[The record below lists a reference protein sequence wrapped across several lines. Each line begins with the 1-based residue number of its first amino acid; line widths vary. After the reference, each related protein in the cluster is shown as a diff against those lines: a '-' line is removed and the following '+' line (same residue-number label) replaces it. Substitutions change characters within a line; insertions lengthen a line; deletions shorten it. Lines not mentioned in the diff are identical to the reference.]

1 MPVASRAESGG
12 GRHPAYAPGEGA
24 VSGHQVAHL
33 LGVPSIPD
41 VVGDLAQRPCVSAW
55 PVPPRQ
61 PGRQQPEGRRQSGQP
76 FGGLDE
82 VSLGEPGPVDV
93 DRDEAGVPAVGAA
106 RHLSETCLHLG
117 EMVDEVVGVA
127 ANRLVRRVYPVV
139 VLAQLGVSVSVP
151 VAAASRGLNVTDSGR
166 QALQT
171 TFGTSLDAELDSV
184 AWPVRQREGRFL
196 RTMGTNDGT
205 ERPGCAS
212 PSVSSRLAPVPR
224 HGIPHANLRY
234 AGSPPPGIPCAG
246 RPATG
251 EP

>member
-12 GRHPAYAPGEGA
+12 GRHPEYAPGEGA

-61 PGRQQPEGRRQSGQP
+61 PGRQQPEGRRQSGEP

-127 ANRLVRRVYPVV
+127 ANRLVR
-139 VLAQLGVSVSVP
+139 GV
-151 VAAASRGLNVTDSGR
+151 
-166 QALQT
+166 
-171 TFGTSLDAELDSV
+171 
-184 AWPVRQREGRFL
+184 
-196 RTMGTNDGT
+196 
-205 ERPGCAS
+205 
-212 PSVSSRLAPVPR
+212 
-224 HGIPHANLRY
+224 
-234 AGSPPPGIPCAG
+234 
-246 RPATG
+246 
-251 EP
+251 